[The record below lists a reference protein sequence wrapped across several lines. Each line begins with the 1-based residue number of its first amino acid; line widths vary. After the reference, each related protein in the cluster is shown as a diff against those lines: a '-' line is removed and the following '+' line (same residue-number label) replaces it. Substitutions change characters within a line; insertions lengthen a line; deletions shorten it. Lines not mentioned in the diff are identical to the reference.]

1 MLKLDLGNE
10 TRAYVYAELG
20 YVYKEQGLY
29 DAALASYHKSLE
41 LNPDSKTVRDSIR
54 IVERQM

>member
-1 MLKLDLGNE
+1 VKGLE

-20 YVYKEQGLY
+20 YTYKEQGLF
-29 DAALASYHKSLE
+29 DAALASYRKSLE
-41 LNPDSKTVRDSIR
+41 LSPDSEVVRDGIR